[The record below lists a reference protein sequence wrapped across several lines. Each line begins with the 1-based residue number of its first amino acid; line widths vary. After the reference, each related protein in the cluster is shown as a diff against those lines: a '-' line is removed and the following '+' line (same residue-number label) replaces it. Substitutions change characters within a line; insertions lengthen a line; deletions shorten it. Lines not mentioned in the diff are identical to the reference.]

1 MPPTVP
7 PPSRPSLRPSG
18 SDRRRETRAP
28 IELKV
33 EYKRLNSFFADYT
46 RNISR
51 DGTFIAT
58 ARPLPIATEFMF
70 KLTIPTLPEPLE
82 LRGQVAWIVKENEA
96 TDEQPAGMGIR
107 FKYVDDEERSGVH
120 DAVQKLMVASLGE
133 HVARRLLDSRE
144 PEDDEEDKG

>member
-7 PPSRPSLRPSG
+7 PPSRPSTRPPG
-18 SDRRRETRAP
+18 PERRRDTRAP

-58 ARPLPIATEFMF
+58 GKPLPIGTEFMF
-70 KLTIPTLPEPLE
+70 KLTIPSLPEPLA

-96 TDEQPAGMGIR
+96 TEEQPAGMGIR
-107 FKYVDDEERSGVH
+107 FKYVDDAERASVH
-120 DAVQKLMVASLGE
+120 DAVQKLMIESLGE
-133 HVARRLLDSRE
+133 HVARRLLENRE
-144 PEDDEEDKG
+144 GDDDKG